1 MRTFRRLLH
10 KPKKLINH
18 PIQHPETELKRST
31 HSITRTVRDDDRLA
45 AQARARR
52 EVDLELLDP
61 GQDAP
66 VVRARHV
73 YFATIVV
80 VPKKGRIVPLE
91 REVHGI
97 RPPVAVVRE
106 DVFGREYQLRII
118 DVVSVRLR
126 LGCSLK
132 NYHQTIYLRCPTD
145 LEILLGFG
153 QERGSWT
160 RRRCHHDVFVS
171 VSTTQRKTRR
181 SALTAQYLLT

>member
-10 KPKKLINH
+10 KPKKLINT
-18 PIQHPETELKRST
+18 PIQHPETELKRSSY
-31 HSITRTVRDDDRLA
+31 SITRTVRDDDRLA
-45 AQARARR
+45 AQARACR

-80 VPKKGRIVPLE
+80 VPEKGRVVPLE

-106 DVFGREYQLRII
+106 DVFGREYQLRIMSRR
-118 DVVSVRLR
+118 VSPTPTRVSVKELWPD
-126 LGCSLK
+126 
-132 NYHQTIYLRCPTD
+132 YYLRCPID
-145 LEILLGFG
+145 PEIL
-153 QERGSWT
+153 
-160 RRRCHHDVFVS
+160 
-171 VSTTQRKTRR
+171 
-181 SALTAQYLLT
+181 

>member
-1 MRTFRRLLH
+1 MSKPRPTLCKEQIIIPIVAFVYVRTFRRLLH
-10 KPKKLINH
+10 KPKKIINH

-73 YFATIVV
+73 HLTIIVV
-80 VPKKGRIVPLE
+80 VPKKGRVVPLE

-106 DVFGREYQLRII
+106 DVFGREYELCVISRR
-118 DVVSVRLR
+118 VSPTPTTVSVKELWPD
-126 LGCSLK
+126 
-132 NYHQTIYLRCPTD
+132 YYLRCPTD
-145 LEILLGFG
+145 PETLLGFG
-153 QERGSWT
+153 QERGS
-160 RRRCHHDVFVS
+160 
-171 VSTTQRKTRR
+171 
-181 SALTAQYLLT
+181 